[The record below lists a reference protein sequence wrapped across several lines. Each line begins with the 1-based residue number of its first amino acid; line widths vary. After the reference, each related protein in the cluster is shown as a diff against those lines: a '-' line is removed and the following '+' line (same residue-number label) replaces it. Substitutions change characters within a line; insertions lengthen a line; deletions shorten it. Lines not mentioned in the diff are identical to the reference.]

1 MRINTRQD
9 IDYFLNQQ
17 VTENVV
23 TKLSPDYFNPML
35 NNTTGGFNMGT
46 NYLYL
51 RQSIH
56 LLNIYPS
63 MRDHAEYTFENIV
76 TSPIFD
82 FVEGGV
88 FKASLQVIGPS
99 QYLRSILLIRFTLEF
114 LIKLFQLSNNPLFLD
129 YLNFN
134 LNFII
139 SNYKTIDGAYVRSII
154 DESNGRYYAYTKDI
168 LDAYAPLDFKRIDF
182 TDNTDLATMVYS
194 RDLYNGSQLN
204 LKIFG

>member
-1 MRINTRQD
+1 MDADQYASRYRL
-9 IDYFLNQQ
+9 FLNQQ

-88 FKASLQVIGPS
+88 FKVSFTSDWTEPIFEKHLIDQV
-99 QYLRSILLIRFTLEF
+99 YFLEF
-114 LIKLFQLSNNPLFLD
+114 LIKLFSAVKQSLVFGLFE
-129 YLNFN
+129 F
-134 LNFII
+134 
-139 SNYKTIDGAYVRSII
+139 
-154 DESNGRYYAYTKDI
+154 
-168 LDAYAPLDFKRIDF
+168 
-182 TDNTDLATMVYS
+182 
-194 RDLYNGSQLN
+194 
-204 LKIFG
+204 